1 MHDPQILAYLNR
13 DPLKHI
19 VQLKMLSAY
28 PGDIKSFYITSGT
41 SAGVLLLLP
50 TKVSPFDAVAYPAT
64 EYVVLMAADTPAVT
78 GLALEQIPVNRK
90 LVFKLINRR
99 DRAVIEQQYPLEHKA
114 TYISYTYDDNLQF
127 IHSND
132 IVISD
137 TLDTRLLPLFAENGY
152 LRDELEPYFNSGKAM
167 AFSKATATDRY
178 GPVLFIGTMLISG
191 R

>member
-90 LVFKLINRR
+90 LVFKLINRC
-99 DRAVIEQQYPLEHKA
+99 DKTVIEQQYPLEHKA
-114 TYISYTYDDNLQF
+114 TYISYTCGKW
-127 IHSND
+127 
-132 IVISD
+132 IS
-137 TLDTRLLPLFAENGY
+137 PG
-152 LRDELEPYFNSGKAM
+152 
-167 AFSKATATDRY
+167 
-178 GPVLFIGTMLISG
+178 
-191 R
+191 